1 MAIVLNGA
9 TSGNVTIDAPA
20 IAGTNTITLPASTGT
35 VALTSQVFG
44 GSQTYQDVTSSRALS
59 TTYTN
64 STGAPIFVNIVIT
77 GSANN
82 FGRILLSYNGAA
94 AVTVGFWYN
103 ASSTAGGFAGFI
115 IPNGATYAVTTVV
128 SGGGGSA
135 SLSTW
140 TELR

>member
-1 MAIVLNGA
+1 MPIILKCA
-9 TSGNVTIDAPA
+9 TSGQVTLDTPA
-20 IAGTNTITLPASTGT
+20 IAETNTITLPASTGT
-35 VALTSQVFG
+35 AALTSQVFG

-64 STGAPIFVNIVIT
+64 STGAPIFVNIVIF

-82 FGRILLSYNGAA
+82 YGRILLSYNGAT
-94 AVTVGFWYN
+94 AVPVGFWYN

-115 IPNGATYAVTTVV
+115 IPNGATYSVTT
-128 SGGGGSA
+128 SITGGGGFA
-135 SLSTW
+135 SLSAW

>member
-1 MAIVLNGA
+1 MPIILKGA
-9 TSGNVTIDAPA
+9 TSGQVTLDTPA
-20 IAGTNTITLPASTGT
+20 IAGTNTITLPASTGIA
-35 VALTSQVFG
+35 ALTSQVFG

-64 STGAPIFVNIVIT
+64 STGAPIFVNIVIG

-82 FGRILLSYNGAA
+82 FGLILLSYNSAP

-115 IPNGATYAVTTVV
+115 IPTGATYAVTTSV

-135 SLSTW
+135 SLVKW
-140 TELR
+140 IELR

>member
-9 TSGNVTIDAPA
+9 TSGNITIDTPA
-20 IAGTNTITLPASTGT
+20 IAGTNTIILPASTGT

-64 STGAPIFVNIVIT
+64 STGAPIFVNIVIS

-94 AVTVGFWYN
+94 AVIVGFWYN
-103 ASSTAGGFAGFI
+103 ASSTAGGFASFI
-115 IPNGATYAVTTVV
+115 IPNGATYAVTTSV

-135 SLSTW
+135 SLSAW